1 METEKKHTTL
11 SVATTIRTSL
21 IIPTGPYYSYS
32 YYLFYSLKKREGEET
47 APNICLYLDLIT
59 TAQLD

>member
-21 IIPTGPYYSYS
+21 IFPTGPYYSYS
-32 YYLFYSLKKREGEET
+32 Y
-47 APNICLYLDLIT
+47 
-59 TAQLD
+59 